1 MSAYAAI
8 HVGLKQVGIDGDD
21 KRDFYMRLTGKP
33 SLTAMTPSDHGTVLQ
48 ELRRLGF
55 KQRSKGSRPGLEGR
69 YAKKLQAL
77 WIAAW
82 NLGLVRNRDD
92 KALLAFVKRQT
103 QIDHVRFLRHPED
116 AAKAIEALKS
126 WMAREAGVQWRA
138 PLGAPPWMARPGY
151 RVAIRQWSI
160 LDQALALPAPGRFAT
175 FVREASDAPDFAAM
189 TDAHWQEVMNRLG
202 RHVRGLAG

>member
-8 HVGLKQVGIDGDD
+8 HVGLKQVGIEGED

-33 SLTAMTPSDHGTVLQ
+33 TLTVMTSADHGAVLQ

-55 KQRSKGSRPGLEGR
+55 KQHSKGSRPRLEGR

-82 NLGLVRNRDD
+82 NLGLVRSRDD

-103 QIDHVRFLRHPED
+103 GIDHVRFLRHPED
-116 AAKAIEALKS
+116 AAKAIEALKA
-126 WMAREAGVQWRA
+126 WMTRGAGVEWRA
-138 PLGAPPWMARPGY
+138 PLGTPGWMARPAY
-151 RVAIRQWSI
+151 R
-160 LDQALALPAPGRFAT
+160 LALAQWAILEKADTLPQPGSLAT
-175 FVREASDAPDFAAM
+175 FVRATTGAPDPAAM
-189 TDAHWQEVMNRLG
+189 TDAQWREVMNALG
-202 RHVRGLAG
+202 KRVREAAT